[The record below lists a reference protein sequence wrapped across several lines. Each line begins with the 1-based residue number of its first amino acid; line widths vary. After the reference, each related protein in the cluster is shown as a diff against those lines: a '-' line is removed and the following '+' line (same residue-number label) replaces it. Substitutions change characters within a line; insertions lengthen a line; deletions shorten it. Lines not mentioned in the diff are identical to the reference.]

1 MAETLVKGVRMQ
13 RRAATLAIAA
23 ILVGGAMSKGLW
35 AQQEAHQ
42 TKLSGVIRTYY
53 IAADEVDWNYAP
65 ADHDHMTGKPYARRP
80 GTTREGAGMGSDRS
94 IARLCIASTPT
105 RRSRR

>member
-42 TKLSGVIRTYY
+42 TKRSGVIDIVGVRAPTNGAT
-53 IAADEVDWNYAP
+53 AA
-65 ADHDHMTGKPYARRP
+65 
-80 GTTREGAGMGSDRS
+80 
-94 IARLCIASTPT
+94 L
-105 RRSRR
+105 